1 MNTLH
6 SVEKPG
12 WIARILL
19 TLTTITLVILGFF
32 FLTVA
37 LAVGALVAAVIG
49 VRLWWTIRKLKRAQ
63 SAAGPVTGRDGA
75 SVVDGEY
82 RVIEHDVSKPQ
93 LPTAGQDLNQ
103 RSDADAPDKR

>member
-1 MNTLH
+1 MH
-6 SVEKPG
+6 AVEKPG
-12 WIARILL
+12 WITRILL

-37 LAVGALVAAVIG
+37 LAVGALVAAVVG
-49 VRLWWTIRKLKRAQ
+49 VRLWWIIRKLRRAQ
-63 SAAGPVTGRDGA
+63 SAAGPVTGRNGA

-82 RVIEHDVSKPQ
+82 RVIEHDVSQ

>member
-6 SVEKPG
+6 AVEKPG
-12 WIARILL
+12 WITRLL
-19 TLTTITLVILGFF
+19 FTLTTITLVIFGFF

-49 VRLWWTIRKLKRAQ
+49 VRLWWVIRKLKRAQ
-63 SAAGPVTGRDGA
+63 SAAGPLTGRNGA

-82 RVIEHDVSKPQ
+82 RVIEHDSNKPQ
-93 LPTAGQDLNQ
+93 LPTAGPELNQ
-103 RSDADAPDKR
+103 RSNTNAPDQR